1 MALVS
6 RSMDAKSGSIGM
18 PDGWMAR
25 ARLPLLLCALIVA
38 VSVLAFLADPL
49 TQRRVIMCLIWMIA
63 VIGLQVFMGNS
74 GVLNFSTAAFMGVGA
89 YASALTTMPAEVKA
103 LFLPDLP
110 VWLAGM
116 QMPTYLGPFLAL
128 ALGMVIAVVIGW
140 PLMRLTGIAAGIA
153 TFSVML
159 IGNVV
164 LGNWTSVTGGQT
176 SLTGVPTFVSLPVA
190 AGFAMVAV
198 IIAHLFAQ
206 SRICLPLQAS
216 REDEV
221 AARAAGTPVNR
232 LRLLAFVLGSGL
244 GALSGALMGH
254 FQGTLR
260 VETFYFDTAFLLV
273 AMLVLG
279 GMRSISGAVVGTLA
293 VSFLTEVLRKVEAG
307 IDLPFGAHLAA
318 PAGLGDLI
326 VAGGMLLILIFR
338 PLGITGGRELDAI
351 WRQSGRKTKREDT
364 NA

>member
-1 MALVS
+1 MAPVS
-6 RSMDAKSGSIGM
+6 RSVDAKSGDIQLSS
-18 PDGWMAR
+18 GWMAR
-25 ARLPLLLCALIVA
+25 ARLPFLLCALILA
-38 VSVLAFLADPL
+38 VSLLAFLADPL
-49 TQRRVIMCLIWMIA
+49 TQRRVIMCLIWMVA

-89 YASALTTMPAEVKA
+89 YASALITMPVDVKA

-110 VWLAGM
+110 LWLAGA
-116 QMPTYLGPFLAL
+116 QVPTHLGPLV
-128 ALGMVIAVVIGW
+128 ALGLGMAIAVVIGW

-190 AGFAMVAV
+190 AGYAMLAV

-232 LRLLAFVLGSGL
+232 LRLLAFALGSGL
-244 GALSGALMGH
+244 GALSGALLGH

-293 VSFLTEVLRKVEAG
+293 VSLLTEVLRKVEAG

-326 VAGGMLLILIFR
+326 VAGGMLVILIFR
-338 PLGITGGRELDAI
+338 PLGITGGRELDVI
-351 WRQSGRKTKREDT
+351 WQQPERKNKRENS

>member
-1 MALVS
+1 MAPVS
-6 RSMDAKSGSIGM
+6 RSVDAKSGDIQLSS
-18 PDGWMAR
+18 GWMAR
-25 ARLPLLLCALIVA
+25 ARLPFLLCALILA
-38 VSVLAFLADPL
+38 VSLLAFLADPL
-49 TQRRVIMCLIWMIA
+49 TQRRVIMCLIWMVA

-89 YASALTTMPAEVKA
+89 YASALITMPVDVKT

-110 VWLAGM
+110 LWLAGA
-116 QMPTYLGPFLAL
+116 QVPTHLGPLV
-128 ALGMVIAVVIGW
+128 ALGLGMAIAVVIGW

-190 AGFAMVAV
+190 AGYAMLAV

-232 LRLLAFVLGSGL
+232 LRLLAFALGSGL
-244 GALSGALMGH
+244 GALSGALLGH

-293 VSFLTEVLRKVEAG
+293 VSLLTEVLRKVEAG

-326 VAGGMLLILIFR
+326 VAGGMLVILIFR
-338 PLGITGGRELDAI
+338 PLGITGGRELDVI
-351 WRQSGRKTKREDT
+351 WRQPERKNKRENS

>member
-1 MALVS
+1 MAPVS
-6 RSMDAKSGSIGM
+6 RSVDAKSGDIQLSS
-18 PDGWMAR
+18 GWMAR
-25 ARLPLLLCALIVA
+25 ARLPFLLCALILA
-38 VSVLAFLADPL
+38 VSLLAFLADPL
-49 TQRRVIMCLIWMIA
+49 TQRRVIMCLIWMVA

-89 YASALTTMPAEVKA
+89 YASALITMPVDVKA

-110 VWLAGM
+110 LWLAGA
-116 QMPTYLGPFLAL
+116 QVPTHLGPLV
-128 ALGMVIAVVIGW
+128 ALGLGMAIAVVIGW

-190 AGFAMVAV
+190 AGYAMLAV

-232 LRLLAFVLGSGL
+232 LRLLAFALGSGL
-244 GALSGALMGH
+244 GALSGALLGH

-293 VSFLTEVLRKVEAG
+293 VSLLTEVLRKVEAG

-326 VAGGMLLILIFR
+326 VAGGMLVILIFR
-338 PLGITGGRELDAI
+338 PLGITGGRELDVI
-351 WRQSGRKTKREDT
+351 WRQPERKNKRENS